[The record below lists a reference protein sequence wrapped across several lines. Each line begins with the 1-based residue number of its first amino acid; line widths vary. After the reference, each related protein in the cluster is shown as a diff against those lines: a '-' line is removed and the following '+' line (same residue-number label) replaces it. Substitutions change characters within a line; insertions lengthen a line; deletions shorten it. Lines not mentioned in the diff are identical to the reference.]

1 MISLLLSVSVGWAC
15 GGYAAAEKIAYA
27 ERVGLSASG
36 VSIAMAVL
44 AALFVWRRGI
54 SGYILVPM
62 VGVAAAHPGFWM
74 EPVGAD
80 CGREMI
86 LASIVFTLQS
96 AALMGWVLAR
106 PRVARRIREEYEQD
120 SDAQEDKPREAPA
133 VVVVIE
139 ED

>member
-1 MISLLLSVSVGWAC
+1 VISLLLSVSVGWAC

-27 ERVGLSASG
+27 ERVGLTASG

-62 VGVAAAHPGFWM
+62 VGVAAAHPGLWM

-106 PRVARRIREEYEQD
+106 PRVARRIREEYDQD
-120 SDAQEDKPREAPA
+120 SGVQEDKPREAPV